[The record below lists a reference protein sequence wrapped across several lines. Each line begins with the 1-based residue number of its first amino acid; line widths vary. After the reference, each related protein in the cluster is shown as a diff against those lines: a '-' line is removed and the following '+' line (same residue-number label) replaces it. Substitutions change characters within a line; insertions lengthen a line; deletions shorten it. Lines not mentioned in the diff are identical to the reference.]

1 MEFLQQLE
9 QLGFIVWVRESGSL
23 WGFAA
28 FLFAHTL
35 GLSTLAGVNATIDL
49 RLLGFA
55 PRMPLAP
62 MVRLFPLMWAAFA
75 VTVTSGLV
83 LLLTDTDKLTTSVF
97 LVKITF
103 VVLAAITLRQIRAR
117 IFGNPQID
125 SGPLPSTARVLA
137 ITSLAC
143 WLGAT
148 TAGRLMAYLSSG
160 F

>member
-1 MEFLQQLE
+1 MEFLEQLE
-9 QLGFIVWVRESGSL
+9 QLSFIVWVRESGSL

-35 GLSTLAGVNATIDL
+35 GLSTIAGVNATIDL

-55 PRMPLAP
+55 PRLPLAP
-62 MVRLFPLMWAAFA
+62 MVRLFPLMWAALG
-75 VTVTSGLV
+75 VTVTSGVV
-83 LLLTDTDKLTTSVF
+83 LLLSDTSKLTTTVF
-97 LVKITF
+97 LVKIMF

-117 IFGNPQID
+117 IFSNPQLD